1 MDREAP
7 TLHWEA
13 SPPPGFAGDVAVA
26 GAAVV
31 LALAAGLAGLPAR
44 PVALCVCASSLVV
57 LGFSIS
63 RRPRSVGHIV
73 LAAAFAFWYAL
84 PGLVALS
91 SDPSRL
97 ALLPEPTT
105 DDDLLR
111 AVQALSVFQLSSL
124 LPVHWRARRGAEP
137 WIQTPSSYR
146 YLPAVLCGSFLVG
159 LAPYA
164 TLGGGFSA
172 TLAAVLE
179 SRAVEKAWVTT
190 TQLGNEISAFTAV
203 TSSFLIGASMLLL
216 TWAQCSPLPP
226 AARAALLGVG
236 LLGATLVYFDQ
247 GTRSLFALIVIPPAI
262 VAFRRV
268 FASAPRRALALAVVG
283 GGILAVLLQFQ
294 MLYRA
299 TWTRDSLRE
308 SLLTDTL
315 TMQGT
320 TDFFS
325 ETVYAAHLVPGQ
337 REYFR
342 ESVLLQFLTGPIPRF
357 LWPEKPAS
365 DMVWFYSNRRANV
378 DIFEVGGNVLPG
390 VVAQQYMSWGLGG
403 VALTAL
409 TLGCL
414 AAAID
419 RRIAAQPPG
428 SAGRTPEEAVL
439 LMMLVW
445 LAVSYRLLSPGF
457 LYPVILAFALLKTTG
472 ALGATTR

>member
-1 MDREAP
+1 MQ
-7 TLHWEA
+7 A
-13 SPPPGFAGDVAVA
+13 SPPPGFAGDLATA
-26 GAAVV
+26 GTAVV
-31 LALAAGLAGLPAR
+31 LALAASVAELPAT
-44 PVALCVCASSLVV
+44 PVALYVCGSSLVV

-73 LAAAFAFWYAL
+73 LAAAFTFWYAL
-84 PGLVALS
+84 PGLLALS

-105 DDDLLR
+105 DEDLLR
-111 AVQALSVFQLSSL
+111 AVQALSLFQFCSL
-124 LPVHWRARRGAEP
+124 LAIHWCARRGGGP
-137 WIQTPSSYR
+137 WIETPGAYR
-146 YLPAVLCGSFLVG
+146 HLPAVLCGSFLIG

-179 SRAVEKAWVTT
+179 SRAVEKAWVST

-203 TSSFLIGASMLLL
+203 TSSFLISASMLLL
-216 TWAQCSPLPP
+216 TWAQCSPLPR
-226 AARAALLGVG
+226 AARAAFLGVG
-236 LLGATLVYFDQ
+236 LLGAALMYFDQ
-247 GTRSLFALIVIPPAI
+247 GTRSVFALIVIPPAV
-262 VAFRRV
+262 VAFRRL
-268 FASAPRRALALAVVG
+268 FANAPRRAIALATIG
-283 GGILAVLLQFQ
+283 AGILALLLQFQ

-308 SLLTDTL
+308 SLLTDAL

-337 REYFR
+337 RDYFR
-342 ESVLLQFLTGPIPRF
+342 ESVLLQFLIGPIPRF
-357 LWPEKPAS
+357 LWPEKPVFE
-365 DMVWFYSNRRANV
+365 MVWFYSNRRANV

-409 TLGCL
+409 MMGWF

-419 RRIAAQPPG
+419 RRIAAQPQG
-428 SAGRTPEEAVL
+428 SGGRTPEEAVL

-445 LAVSYRLLSPGF
+445 LAISYRLLSPGF
-457 LYPVILAFALLKTTG
+457 LYPVILAFALLKVAG
-472 ALGATTR
+472 ALGGRDGSLQES